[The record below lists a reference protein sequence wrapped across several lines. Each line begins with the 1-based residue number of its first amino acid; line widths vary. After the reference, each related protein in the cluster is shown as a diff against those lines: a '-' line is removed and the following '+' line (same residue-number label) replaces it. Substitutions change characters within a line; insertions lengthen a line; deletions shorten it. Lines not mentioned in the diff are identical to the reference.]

1 LSKPLDAFL
10 ARRRKQI
17 LDLHG
22 ALDWMEALDPK
33 TGELA
38 EAARLTLNAGLF
50 GYPGSKKV
58 FVAVFEI
65 ANKVLREDEC

>member
-38 EAARLTLNAGLF
+38 EAARL
-50 GYPGSKKV
+50 
-58 FVAVFEI
+58 AVFEI